1 MVIVVSIC
9 ALTSDAFFSYSSRLK
24 TVGILFT
31 NLRTQ
36 TNAQRERE
44 RKVKE
49 VKEGVDIMCT
59 VDKVR
64 RTSAFIVFIVS
75 SARERDL
82 ISQYKQIFVFLS
94 PFCAFTDRCFLSF
107 SLSLFAI
114 IIVFIVT
121 KNSY

>member
-9 ALTSDAFFSYSSRLK
+9 ALTSDAFFSYLSRLK
-24 TVGILFT
+24 TVGILFI

-44 RKVKE
+44 TEVKE

-64 RTSAFIVFIVS
+64 RTSAFIVFIVFFC
-75 SARERDL
+75 ARERDL
-82 ISQYKQIFVFLS
+82 ISRSTNKSFEI
-94 PFCAFTDRCFLSF
+94 F
-107 SLSLFAI
+107 SLAVLR
-114 IIVFIVT
+114 V
-121 KNSY
+121 Y